1 MGKGKFIVG
10 IIFSVIS
17 ALCFAFGSLLL
28 YYATHITKPEETVA
42 AIVAIPFAFIF
53 YGSQIISA
61 VVSDVLLW
69 INFAKGGA
77 AKKTSAIV
85 AIIDIILAVAA
96 AVFVAATATLNN

>member
-10 IIFSVIS
+10 TIFSVIS
-17 ALCFAFGSLLL
+17 ALCFAFGALLL

-61 VVSDVLLW
+61 VLLW

-77 AKKTSAIV
+77 AKKNKRNRCDNRYDFGGSGGG
-85 AIIDIILAVAA
+85 
-96 AVFVAATATLNN
+96 FRCRCGNFE